1 MANPIDPIGVTAI
14 VPDGQAAIPVYQ
26 NASGLSTKAEDEP
39 YLLSDRISLE
49 SPIPVFDAGAPIWI
63 SEDGSPVDALAV
75 SDLPSGDGPTPSVYV
90 PNLQDFWTNEK
101 DLSEY
106 VTRFNVTGPNV
117 VLEMSFLF
125 DGSPFFTI
133 THGADTLQ
141 IAQVHLDSVNGIG
154 CLVAIAAGVVSEVA
168 TLRVSATGGTF
179 GGLLGRVRELSYRPA
194 VAWSE
199 SLAGS
204 DQQYHTFEGD
214 TPGEL
219 VAMSIWKGGYRDSG
233 KFTPTTL
240 IENNWILD
248 GDPIPYSTSPV
259 EAPWEEIDPG
269 IYQINTE
276 YRPRPSK
283 LFDITFAQPVP
294 SPIYWDFGVTTD
306 PGSVTYTGV
315 GNVTTNNNWVD
326 NNVIGGNVTQMQER
340 YNQTYTGARIEG
352 YGNTRIGSIRLY
364 SNPTPYGCSIYRQAD
379 QHRTEYRNFYGRP
392 WVALVVCLV
401 EAG

>member
-1 MANPIDPIGVTAI
+1 MANPVDPIGITLI
-14 VPDGQAAIPVYQ
+14 VPDGQDAMPVYQ
-26 NASGLSTKAEDEP
+26 DEAGIVTAAKDEP
-39 YLLSDRISLE
+39 YLLSDGLSLL
-49 SPIPVFDAGAPIWI
+49 SPVPVVDAGGPIWLKA
-63 SEDGSPVDALAV
+63 DGSPVQAV
-75 SDLPSGDGPTPSVYV
+75 AVTEMPSGDGPTPNVYV
-90 PNLQDFWTNEK
+90 PNLQDFWTNENEL
-101 DLSEY
+101 DEY

-125 DGSPFFTI
+125 DGDPFFTI

-141 IAQVHLDSVNGIG
+141 IAKVHLDAVNGIG
-154 CLVAIAAGVVSEVA
+154 CLVAIAEGVASEVA

-194 VAWSE
+194 VAWSD
-199 SLAGS
+199 SLGGT
-204 DQQYHTFEGD
+204 DQQYHAFEGD

-248 GDPIPYSTSPV
+248 GEPVPYTTSPV
-259 EAPWEEIDPG
+259 EEPWTEVDPG

-283 LFDITFAQPVP
+283 LFDITFDAPVP
-294 SPIYWDFGVTTD
+294 APLYWDFGVTTD
-306 PGSVTYTGV
+306 PGSVTYSGI
-315 GNVTTNNNWVD
+315 GNTTQNNNWVD
-326 NNVIGGNVTQMQER
+326 SGVIGGNVTQMQER
-340 YNQTYTGARIEG
+340 YNQTYTGAKIEG
-352 YGNTRIGSIRLY
+352 YGNTRIGSIRFY

-379 QHRTEYRNFYGRP
+379 QQKTEYRNFYGRP

-401 EAG
+401 EAD